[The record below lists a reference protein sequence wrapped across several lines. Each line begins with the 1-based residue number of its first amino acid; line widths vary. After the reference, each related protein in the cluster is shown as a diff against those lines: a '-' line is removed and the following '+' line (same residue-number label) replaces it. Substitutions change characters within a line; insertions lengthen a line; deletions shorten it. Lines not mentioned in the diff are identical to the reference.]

1 MSLIA
6 TLTSIFA
13 DAFESQ
19 GLDRSFGQVVVSARP
34 DLAQFQCN
42 GAMAAAK
49 QAKKNPRE
57 VAQAVLDSI
66 AEKAPF
72 SELDLAGPGFI
83 NISLT
88 DEYLA
93 HYIDGLD
100 TRFGCVASSA
110 KRIVVDYGGPNVAKE
125 LHVGHLRPA
134 IIGES
139 MKRVLRFL
147 GNDVVGDVHL
157 GDWGMPYGQLIT
169 ELSERYPDLPYF
181 DESQTDGYPDTSP
194 V

>member
-1 MSLIA
+1 MSLIT
-6 TLTSIFA
+6 TLTSTFA

-66 AEKAPF
+66 PDKAPF

-83 NISLT
+83 NITLT
-88 DEYLA
+88 DEYPTLPRSCTSGISA
-93 HYIDGLD
+93 
-100 TRFGCVASSA
+100 RRSSA
-110 KRIVVDYGGPNVAKE
+110 RASNG
-125 LHVGHLRPA
+125 
-134 IIGES
+134 
-139 MKRVLRFL
+139 
-147 GNDVVGDVHL
+147 
-157 GDWGMPYGQLIT
+157 
-169 ELSERYPDLPYF
+169 YF
-181 DESQTDGYPDTSP
+181 DSSATTSSAMCTSAIGACHTGS
-194 V
+194 